1 MSEPT
6 STGEG
11 GALSR
16 AELLARFVPGCD
28 PLNSTDLAQIGRQ
41 LEDLRIS
48 LRGEGAELE
57 DSLCGMAE
65 RILELLDRHGHIGGR
80 QALDL
85 ILEIVEQVHTAV
97 GGDLGEEGSE
107 LPEPTE
113 EEPGDALGRVTLGLR
128 LMDQRRLGE
137 ILVSLSMLSKDQVE
151 RALRHQR
158 ATGRRF
164 GEVLVDLGY
173 LSQAAVD
180 SALRI
185 QNRRLMGGIVD
196 PWMRRA

>member
-11 GALSR
+11 GALTR

-28 PLNSTDLAQIGRQ
+28 PLNSTDLSQIARQ

-48 LRGEGAELE
+48 LRGEGADLE

-85 ILEIVEQVHTAV
+85 ILEIVEQVRTAV
-97 GGDLGEEGSE
+97 GGDMGEEAGDLS
-107 LPEPTE
+107 EPTPE
-113 EEPGDALGRVTLGLR
+113 EEPDPIGRSQLGLR

-137 ILVSLSMLSKDQVE
+137 ILVSLSMLSREQVE
-151 RALRHQR
+151 LALRHQR
-158 ATGRRF
+158 ASGRRF

-173 LSQAAVD
+173 LSQAAVE

-185 QNRRLMGGIVD
+185 QNRRMLGGIVE
-196 PWMRRA
+196 PWMRRG